1 MDLNALRNRVLC
13 RRNSPQHIGDF
24 ELPPAGQLSRWY
36 RAGDCDLPPF
46 KIKAFYSGRGTG

>member
-46 KIKAFYSGRGTG
+46 KIKAFYSGRGAG